1 MPFNKQRVAITL
13 VATIWLAQCGMVLGY
28 LMGRTIALRLAATDL
43 SLAADQALSDSV
55 AYSQDAH
62 AVLDAM
68 NAASAPWCGKADLEF
83 LNTLFYKSH
92 LLKEIGRVH
101 EGRIRCSTTLG
112 RVQATDPPWP
122 APDYTGADGV
132 RGYRDLPALRLHEV
146 TVTTLQKMD
155 SYVVLNPYIYSLP
168 QKSLIHL
175 RSTVI
180 DGSQMR
186 TATQRRDDSHP
197 QVPILT
203 RNSDF
208 RIGEELYSTRCSQ
221 LYNTCRTAT
230 VAIPEV
236 LKEDRLQISGNVALG
251 GVAGALLGFFVALLY
266 RRQRSMEKQL
276 RRAIRQGGLRLAY
289 QPILNLTTQQI
300 VGAEALSRWTD
311 EDDIVVAPD
320 VFVRIAEEAGFVG
333 EITELVV
340 RHALHDFRDI
350 LRRDPEFR
358 LNINVTAWDLADEKF
373 LPMLAQALAEEGI
386 AASSLTIEITESST
400 AKRLVAIEAIRQLR
414 QRGHHVHIDDFGTGY
429 SSLAYLKDLAVDAI
443 KIDKAFTHAIGTNA
457 VTLGILPQILA
468 LAKTLQLGVIAE
480 GIETEEQAGYFAG
493 SEETVLGQGWL
504 FGKAVSLEEFQTNLA
519 ADQKAD
525 ADPGIKVSQ

>member
-13 VATIWLAQCGMVLGY
+13 VATIWLAQCGMMLGY
-28 LMGRTIALRLAATDL
+28 LMGRAIGLHLAATEL
-43 SLAADQALSDSV
+43 SLSADHALADSV
-55 AYSQDAH
+55 AYSKDAH
-62 AVLDAM
+62 RVLDAM

-83 LNTLFYKSH
+83 LSSLFYKSH

-101 EGRIRCSTTLG
+101 EGRIQCSTTLG

-122 APDYTGADGV
+122 TPDFTGADGV
-132 RGYRDLPALRLHEV
+132 KVYRDLPALRLRYA
-146 TVTTLQKMD
+146 TITTLQKLD
-155 SYVVLNPYIYSLP
+155 SYVVLNPYIYSFRVKDLV
-168 QKSLIHL
+168 HL
-175 RSTVI
+175 SNTEI

-186 TATQRRDDSHP
+186 PATPGQDDSHP

-208 RIGEELYSTRCSQ
+208 RIGQDLYSTRCSQ
-221 LYNTCRTAT
+221 LYNTCMTAT
-230 VAIPEV
+230 VAIPDV
-236 LKEDRLQISGNVALG
+236 LNEDRLQISGNVLIG
-251 GVAGALLGFFVALLY
+251 GVAGALLGFFVTLVY

-276 RRAIRQGGLRLAY
+276 RRAVRHGGLKLVY
-289 QPILNLTTQQI
+289 QPILNLVTQQI

-320 VFVRIAEEAGFVG
+320 VFIRIAEEAGFVG
-333 EITELVV
+333 QITELVV
-340 RHALHDFRDI
+340 RRALHDFRDI
-350 LRRDPEFR
+350 LRQEPGFQ
-358 LNINVTAWDLADEKF
+358 LNVNVTAWDLADAKF
-373 LPMLAQALAEEGI
+373 LPMLEQALAEEDI

-400 AKRLVAIEAIRQLR
+400 AKRQVAIEAIWQLR

-443 KIDKAFTHAIGTNA
+443 KIDKAFTHAIGTEA

-480 GIETEEQAGYFAG
+480 GIETEEQAEYFAG

-504 FGKAVSLEEFQTNLA
+504 FGRPVSLEEFQIQVA
-519 ADQKAD
+519 AAREVD
-525 ADPGIKVSQ
+525 AETCVNVSE